1 MSQFWFTADTH
12 FGHRNII
19 KYCQRPVMSESEQQQ
34 AIESPRGDWRVSD
47 ETVERHDQMLMDN
60 INAVVAA
67 TDTLWILGDFCWGD
81 FAAAKGFRDRIK
93 CRNVNLVWGNHD
105 KREIESLFGKTIEQG
120 VVRWEGQK
128 IWLNHYPMRS

>member
-1 MSQFWFTADTH
+1 
-12 FGHRNII
+12 
-19 KYCQRPVMSESEQQQ
+19 MSESEQQQ

-67 TDTLWILGDFCWGD
+67 SDTLWILGDFCWGD

-105 KREIESLFGKTIEQG
+105 KREIEPLFGKTIEQG